1 MTKTG
6 IGVHCAYIKI
16 LSFESE
22 ETLMNRSFTYIL
34 IAAAVFEY
42 FSFGWLIG
50 YYLSNPHFLASDFGQ
65 ILINPFGVT
74 LTASS
79 YNLESQIIFIFFG
92 LPIVLMSWAAFI
104 VLKVILGLK
113 VLFLLF
119 AGMGTLFVH

>member
-1 MTKTG
+1 M
-6 IGVHCAYIKI
+6 
-16 LSFESE
+16 S
-22 ETLMNRSFTYIL
+22 RSFTYLLVI
-34 IAAAVFEY
+34 AAVFEY
-42 FSFGWLIG
+42 LSLGWLTG
-50 YYLSNPHFLASDFGQ
+50 YYLSNPYFLTSAFGQ
-65 ILINPFGVT
+65 ILINQFGVV

-113 VLFLLF
+113 VLLLLF